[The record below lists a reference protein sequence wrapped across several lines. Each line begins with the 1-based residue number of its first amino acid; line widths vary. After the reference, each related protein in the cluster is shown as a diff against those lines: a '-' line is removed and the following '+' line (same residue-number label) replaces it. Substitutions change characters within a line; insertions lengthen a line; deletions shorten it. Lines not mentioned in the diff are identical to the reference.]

1 MRVVVTRPRDQ
12 AEPVA
17 AALRAAGFEPVVC
30 PLIEIEPID
39 EDPIDVRGYDWVVV
53 TSANGAAELARRRR
67 GEPTRLAAVG
77 DATAAALA
85 EHGIPAEFVPS
96 VASQDGLL
104 AEFPQPPGRVL
115 FVGAEGARTLLA
127 ERLPA
132 DFRAVYRTVE
142 SLPAQAPAGD
152 LVLLA
157 SPSAAH
163 AWAKLGSPLPA
174 VSIGPQTTAA
184 ARGAGI
190 EVVAEAKTPD
200 TSGLVDSAAA
210 WRDASSRS

>member
-104 AEFPQPPGRVL
+104 AEFPRPAGRVL

-157 SPSAAH
+157 SPSAAQ

-174 VSIGPQTTAA
+174 VTIGPQTTAE

-200 TSGLVDSAAA
+200 TRGLVDSAAA